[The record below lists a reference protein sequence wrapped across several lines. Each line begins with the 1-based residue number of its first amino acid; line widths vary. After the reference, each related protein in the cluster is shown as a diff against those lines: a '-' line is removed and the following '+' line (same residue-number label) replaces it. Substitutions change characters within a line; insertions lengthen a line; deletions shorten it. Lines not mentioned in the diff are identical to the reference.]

1 MSPESD
7 APVIPLPMPIP
18 DRESIDPTLDL
29 EAEIN
34 RLRKEQNAII
44 LAHYYQDSE
53 IQDLADYVG
62 DSLGLS
68 QQAKQTDADVIAFCG
83 VHFMA
88 ETAKILNPEK
98 KVIMPDTDAGCSL
111 ADRCP
116 PDVFAEWLKQYPDH
130 KVVSYINTSAA
141 VKALSD
147 IICTSSNAV
156 RVVESLGPDAKV
168 VFAPDRHLGR
178 WVEKKLGR
186 EMVKWPG
193 FCVVHEQYT
202 ARRLLKMKAEYPDA
216 RLVAHP
222 ECEQAVL
229 DIADFIG
236 STTQLINHVVNTTE
250 YDTFIVATE
259 MGVMHQMRKKR
270 PGVKLLGAPP
280 DSGCECAVCPYMRLN
295 TMEKLYL
302 CLRDLEPEVTVPDDI
317 RERALAPVERMLALG

>member
-1 MSPESD
+1 MTD
-7 APVIPLPMPIP
+7 IDIKVPLPPMIP
-18 DRESIDPTLDL
+18 DREVVDPSLDL
-29 EAEIN
+29 EAEID
-34 RLRKEQNAII
+34 RLRKERNAII
-44 LAHYYQDSE
+44 LAHYYQAGE
-53 IQDLADYVG
+53 IQDIADYVG

-68 QQAKQTDADVIAFCG
+68 QQAAKTDADVIAFCG

-88 ETAKILNPEK
+88 ETAYILNPGK
-98 KVIMPDTDAGCSL
+98 TVIMPDADAGCSL

-116 PDVFAEWLKQYPDH
+116 PDVFSEWLKQYPDH

-141 VKALSD
+141 IKALSD

-202 ARRLLKMKAEYPDA
+202 ARRLTALKVDYPEA

-222 ECEQAVL
+222 ECEQSVL
-229 DIADFIG
+229 DMADFIG
-236 STTQLINHVVNTTE
+236 STTMLIDHVVNTKE

-259 MGVMHQMRKKR
+259 MGVMHQMRKRR
-270 PGVKLLGAPP
+270 PGVKLIGAPP
-280 DSGCECAVCPYMRLN
+280 ASGCECAVCPYMRLN
-295 TMEKLYL
+295 TMEKLYVA
-302 CLRDLEPEVTVPDDI
+302 LRDLEPKISVPEDV
-317 RERALAPVERMLALG
+317 RKRALVPVERMLALG